1 MVYSTCLFETYGKE
15 YTPRLIR
22 LISSPGDDVKGQAV
36 GEIHCEKY
44 PQGSTSV
51 SDWCPIGDRRDLPGC
66 AGDLDGDTP
75 FRRLNKPLILNSTQ
89 RL

>member
-36 GEIHCEKY
+36 GEIHCENTHRVAH
-44 PQGSTSV
+44 QLATGVRSETV
-51 SDWCPIGDRRDLPGC
+51 ETCPAVPVTWTGTLLLG
-66 AGDLDGDTP
+66 G
-75 FRRLNKPLILNSTQ
+75 
-89 RL
+89 